1 MRTWKWI
8 CLMLAIPVALCAQAP
23 RSGFPWWE
31 SPMVN
36 GLNLSTA
43 QRDQIRSLSRQY
55 RVRMFQVR
63 EAADKAEN
71 DLEVVFNQETVD
83 QRQGDEAIDRLVK
96 AKGEMTKAVS
106 EMAMKRR
113 AVLTTQQ
120 WQDLQKRQGAGGQ
133 HRRGSKAPQGSGPGS
148 Q

>member
-1 MRTWKWI
+1 
-8 CLMLAIPVALCAQAP
+8 
-23 RSGFPWWE
+23 
-31 SPMVN
+31 MVN

-71 DLEVVFNQETVD
+71 DLEAVFNQETVD

-106 EMAMKRR
+106 EMAMKMR

-120 WQDLQKRQGAGGQ
+120 WQDLQKRQGAAGQ
-133 HRRGSKAPQGSGPGS
+133 HRRGPKAPQGSGPGS

>member
-8 CLMLAIPVALCAQAP
+8 CVMLAVPAVLCPQSP

-71 DLEVVFNQETVD
+71 DLEAVFNQDTVD

-106 EMAMKRR
+106 EMAMKMR
-113 AVLTTQQ
+113 AVLTTHGIAKSDPEQAL
-120 WQDLQKRQGAGGQ
+120 LQLLTAANGD
-133 HRRGSKAPQGSGPGS
+133 S
-148 Q
+148 